1 MPVAKITG
9 QGLLAIALSVAL
21 LWGCLIGERV
31 LVHRASEQR
40 IQVFHEIEQL
50 RRTLHPS
57 PISPF
62 HSTGRHPLIA
72 VG

>member
-9 QGLLAIALSVAL
+9 QGLLAIGLSVAL
-21 LWGCLIGERV
+21 LWGCVIRERI

-50 RRTLHPS
+50 RRNLHPS
-57 PISPF
+57 PNSPF
-62 HSTGRHPLIA
+62 HSSGRHPMIA